1 MCARL
6 REIALDCGKLRS
18 LCGLFFL
25 NQRQAVKTQE
35 VLVWQ
40 ISARDGKMR
49 SICPK
54 HIRTRK
60 QPEIN
65 ARLKIKVYCIFF
77 FGLDF
82 ANFYLSENIQWGY
95 FILGKN
101 VWSIGGWLPLLGRSS
116 LYPLSHWYLLE
127 YLLSIGVFIH
137 IYPLSPNA
145 STTKSEEKGWCHH
158 HQPRWPYLPRRHHRA
173 RVGHPG
179 HRGMWWCHRQGEER
193 PGDQRWMVAPLKNHG
208 DGWYRLYVMIFTN
221 GWWYIMGLVN
231 INDEFWWFSTYH

>member
-60 QPEIN
+60 QPEIS
-65 ARLKIKVYCIFF
+65 ARLKIKVDVEYMF
-77 FGLDF
+77 
-82 ANFYLSENIQWGY
+82 
-95 FILGKN
+95 
-101 VWSIGGWLPLLGRSS
+101 SIDLELPVSICSAWAEILPLQVVL
-116 LYPLSHWYLLE
+116 PE
-127 YLLSIGVFIH
+127 VFFPPEGVLAQVFYDIH
-137 IYPLSPNA
+137 
-145 STTKSEEKGWCHH
+145 
-158 HQPRWPYLPRRHHRA
+158 
-173 RVGHPG
+173 
-179 HRGMWWCHRQGEER
+179 
-193 PGDQRWMVAPLKNHG
+193 
-208 DGWYRLYVMIFTN
+208 
-221 GWWYIMGLVN
+221 
-231 INDEFWWFSTYH
+231 

>member
-1 MCARL
+1 MKTTTFQMCARL

-65 ARLKIKVYCIFF
+65 ARLKIKVYLYIYVYDMCSSF
-77 FGLDF
+77 
-82 ANFYLSENIQWGY
+82 
-95 FILGKN
+95 
-101 VWSIGGWLPLLGRSS
+101 VGRSICCFVVS
-116 LYPLSHWYLLE
+116 KHFFALHIFP
-127 YLLSIGVFIH
+127 SIQ
-137 IYPLSPNA
+137 
-145 STTKSEEKGWCHH
+145 C
-158 HQPRWPYLPRRHHRA
+158 
-173 RVGHPG
+173 
-179 HRGMWWCHRQGEER
+179 M
-193 PGDQRWMVAPLKNHG
+193 
-208 DGWYRLYVMIFTN
+208 
-221 GWWYIMGLVN
+221 
-231 INDEFWWFSTYH
+231 

>member
-60 QPEIN
+60 QPEIS
-65 ARLKIKVYCIFF
+65 ARLKIKVYVFIFKYLYIYIYIHTYYITLHCITFRY
-77 FGLDF
+77 
-82 ANFYLSENIQWGY
+82 NTIQWQYIYSTFTVQYTTQHNVTLHTYIPAKVHQIARTEVMVRNVQGQKSGVL
-95 FILGKN
+95 FIQVK
-101 VWSIGGWLPLLGRSS
+101 
-116 LYPLSHWYLLE
+116 LSYTYL
-127 YLLSIGVFIH
+127 
-137 IYPLSPNA
+137 
-145 STTKSEEKGWCHH
+145 
-158 HQPRWPYLPRRHHRA
+158 
-173 RVGHPG
+173 
-179 HRGMWWCHRQGEER
+179 
-193 PGDQRWMVAPLKNHG
+193 
-208 DGWYRLYVMIFTN
+208 
-221 GWWYIMGLVN
+221 
-231 INDEFWWFSTYH
+231 